1 MDFQYDKQET
11 RTNDDVFEDED
22 DLLFVELRRQVLQ
35 LTADDD
41 DEDRL
46 YENKHS
52 RRVEA
57 RNRCPKSSSCSVTQS
72 GCYYNW
78 VVNKEDYVAPAWMLK
93 LWRNGNNGTGVFIPQ
108 VSQTRKKNR
117 LRRKY
122 ERERT
127 WKRVDY

>member
-11 RTNDDVFEDED
+11 RTSDDVFEDED

-46 YENKHS
+46 YEKKHS
-52 RRVEA
+52 RS
-57 RNRCPKSSSCSVTQS
+57 RNRSPNSSSCSVTQS